1 MNLKNSTVL
10 ITGGSSGIGLEL
22 SKVFVQKGN
31 KVIICGK
38 SNERLLA
45 AKKAI
50 PQLVTYQ
57 CDLSNSQECV
67 DFAQKIKKNH
77 PDLNILINNA
87 AIVNKIDFINDENAI
102 ELAENEYQTNLIA
115 PIRLIK
121 LLYKTIN
128 TNESSAIINITTGL
142 IYAPRVIYPF
152 YNSSKSALHSFTQTL
167 RIRLKDKK
175 TKVIEVM
182 FPAVNTPWHQGTP
195 PKIAISTEL
204 AVSEMINGLEK
215 RKSEI
220 RVGGSRI
227 LYLMSRLAPSFA
239 LKKVNE
245 IQ

>member
-1 MNLKNSTVL
+1 MKLKNSTVL

-22 SKVFVQKGN
+22 AKVLTNKGN

-38 SNERLLA
+38 SNEKLIA
-45 AKKAI
+45 AKKMI
-50 PQLVTYQ
+50 PQLITYQ
-57 CDLSNSQECV
+57 CNLSVKQECNEFALKIKESHLDLS
-67 DFAQKIKKNH
+67 
-77 PDLNILINNA
+77 ILINNA
-87 AIVNKIDFINDENAI
+87 AIVNKIDFINDDNAI
-102 ELAENEYQTNLIA
+102 ELAEIEYQTNLIA

-121 LLYKTIN
+121 LLYTTISA
-128 TNESSAIINITTGL
+128 NESSAIINITTGL

-152 YNSSKSALHSFTQTL
+152 YNSSKSALHSYTQTL

-215 RKSEI
+215 GKSEI
-220 RVGGSRI
+220 RVGGSKI
-227 LYLMSRLAPSFA
+227 LYLMSRLAPAFA

>member
-1 MNLKNSTVL
+1 MKLKNSTVL

-22 SKVFVQKGN
+22 AKVLTNKGN

-38 SNERLLA
+38 SNEKLIA
-45 AKKAI
+45 AKKMI
-50 PQLVTYQ
+50 PQLITYQ
-57 CDLSNSQECV
+57 CNLSDKQECNE
-67 DFAQKIKKNH
+67 FALKIKENH
-77 PDLNILINNA
+77 PDLSILINNA
-87 AIVNKIDFINDENAI
+87 AIVNKIDFINDDNAI
-102 ELAENEYQTNLIA
+102 ELAEIEYQTNLIA

-121 LLYKTIN
+121 LLYTTISA
-128 TNESSAIINITTGL
+128 NESSAIINITTGL

-175 TKVIEVM
+175 TKVIEIM
-182 FPAVNTPWHQGTP
+182 FPAVNTPWHHGTP

-215 RKSEI
+215 GKSEI
-220 RVGGSRI
+220 RVGGSKI
-227 LYLMSRLAPSFA
+227 LYLMSRLAPAFA